1 MDTARTPFQVLDLRV
16 ERPLDGQCGCLA
28 LDLFVSRTRW
38 QESFPFSPGPFL
50 FLVHPPRVH
59 LPIKIPLLSPHPLP
73 FSTLC
78 CPGGCEDGFLQ
89 GASPLASPG
98 GSPKGSPAPALARP
112 GTPLPSPQAPRVDLQ
127 GAELWK
133 RFHEIGTEMIITKAG
148 R

>member
-1 MDTARTPFQVLDLRV
+1 MAPKL
-16 ERPLDGQCGCLA
+16 PL
-28 LDLFVSRTRW
+28 FSR
-38 QESFPFSPGPFL
+38 SFSPSQPLGGPVSAAAFPC
-50 FLVHPPRVH
+50 FPHRY
-59 LPIKIPLLSPHPLP
+59 PLSV
-73 FSTLC
+73 LC
-78 CPGGCEDGFLQ
+78 CPGGCEDGFQQ

-98 GSPKGSPAPALARP
+98 GSPKGSPAPSLARP

>member
-1 MDTARTPFQVLDLRV
+1 MIPKA
-16 ERPLDGQCGCLA
+16 G
-28 LDLFVSRTRW
+28 
-38 QESFPFSPGPFL
+38 SP
-50 FLVHPPRVH
+50 
-59 LPIKIPLLSPHPLP
+59 PHC

-78 CPGGCEDGFLQ
+78 CPGSCEDGFLQ

-98 GSPKGSPAPALARP
+98 GSPKGSPVPGLARP
-112 GTPLPSPQAPRVDLQ
+112 GTPLPAPQAPRVDLQ

>member
-1 MDTARTPFQVLDLRV
+1 MAEKL
-16 ERPLDGQCGCLA
+16 PL
-28 LDLFVSRTRW
+28 FSW
-38 QESFPFSPGPFL
+38 SFSL
-50 FLVHPPRVH
+50 LSHPPAVH
-59 LPIKIPLLSPHPLP
+59 LPIRIRLLNSHRLSL
-73 FSTLC
+73 STLC

>member
-1 MDTARTPFQVLDLRV
+1 MARKL
-16 ERPLDGQCGCLA
+16 PLS
-28 LDLFVSRTRW
+28 SR
-38 QESFPFSPGPFL
+38 SFSSPQ
-50 FLVHPPRVH
+50 PPSGVH
-59 LPIKIPLLSPHPLP
+59 LPTRLPISSPHRLPL
-73 FSTLC
+73 SALC

-98 GSPKGSPAPALARP
+98 DSPKGSPVPTLARP